1 MNKNLLIVIFL
12 AMVGCNNPQ
21 QQNTEQDNKAE
32 MSITKETFGEVGNQ
46 TVYLFTLSNQN
57 GVTIKITNYGGIVTS
72 INVPDKDGSFDDV
85 VLGYDNLEGYL
96 EATPYFGCIV
106 GRYGNRIAKGKFS
119 LDGEEYTLA
128 VNNGEN
134 TLHGGLIGFDKV
146 VWEAEEFQDEG
157 KAGIKLHYV
166 SKDGEEGYP
175 GNLDVIVTY
184 SLSNLNEFKIDYS
197 ATTDKATP
205 LNLTHHSYFN
215 LTGTKGES
223 ILAHNLKIDGDKY
236 VVVNESLIPT
246 GELRDLS
253 GSPMDFREST
263 SIGSRIND
271 VVGGYD
277 HTYVLKNNQG
287 KLSSIAEL
295 TEPNSGRK
303 MEVFTTEPG
312 VQLYTGNFL
321 DGSITGK
328 NGVVYNKH
336 FGLCLETQHFP
347 DSPNQANFPNTIL
360 RPGEKYTQTTV
371 YKFGLK

>member
-1 MNKNLLIVIFL
+1 MNKSLVFIILIAI
-12 AMVGCNNPQ
+12 ASCNFTQEPK
-21 QQNTEQDNKAE
+21 TEQNNKSK
-32 MSITKETFGEVGNQ
+32 MNITKEPFGNIGNQ
-46 TVYLFTLSNQN
+46 SISLYTLSNQN

-72 INVPDKDGSFDDV
+72 VLVPDKEGNFDDV

-106 GRYGNRIAKGKFS
+106 GRYGNRIAKGKFT
-119 LDGEEYTLA
+119 LDGKEYSLA

-134 TLHGGLIGFDKV
+134 TLHGGLVGFDKV
-146 VWEAEEFQDEG
+146 VWDAEEFVTENS
-157 KAGIKLHYV
+157 AGIKLHYI
-166 SKDGEEGYP
+166 SKDGEESYP
-175 GNLDVIVTY
+175 GNLDVFVTY
-184 SLSNLNEFKIDYS
+184 SLTDQNELKIDYS

-205 LNLTHHSYFN
+205 INLTHHSYFN

-223 ILAHNLKIDGDKY
+223 ILNHNLKIKSNEY

-246 GELRDLS
+246 GELRGLS

-263 SIGSRIND
+263 SIGSRIENIE
-271 VVGGYD
+271 GGYD
-277 HTYVLKNNQG
+277 HTYVIKNHG
-287 KLSSIAEL
+287 KFVLIAEL
-295 TEPNSGRK
+295 IDPNSGRK

-328 NGVVYNKH
+328 KGVVYNKH

-347 DSPNQANFPNTIL
+347 DSPNQKTFPNTIL
-360 RPGEKYTQTTV
+360 RPGEKYKQTTV
-371 YKFGLK
+371 YKFSTK